1 MKKVNMSIKNRTF
14 TTFVCFALLLAA
26 LLVRCAWVQF
36 VDGPDLQIRAIE
48 QQTKDKTINSKRGI
62 IYDRNGK
69 ILAQSASV
77 EMVSVSPREI
87 YDAENADFVADTL
100 AAVLELDRESVYKK
114 ITRNSGYEIIK
125 RRVEKEEADKLRAL
139 MSFTDEEGK
148 TSNKLKGVHLSED
161 TKRYYPYGKLA
172 AHVIGFV
179 GTDNQGLNGVELSFD
194 KYLKG
199 LPGRVVTAKN
209 AMGTDMPFKYEKYI
223 NPENGANLVLT
234 IDETIQ
240 HFVEKNLEQA
250 VAEYKVQN
258 GAACIIMEA
267 KTGDI
272 LAMATYPSYDL
283 NAPFTLNNPEIQA
296 QVDALEGEE
305 KTKLYNDEIQKM
317 WRNKAVVDT
326 YEPGSTFKAI
336 TTAMALE
343 ENVVSINDTFY
354 CTGAHVVG
362 PHVIHCW
369 KGGGHGAET
378 FLQGVENSCNPV
390 FMTVGARIGN
400 ANFYKYY
407 KAFGFAEKTGFE
419 LPGEAVCAFHQMAN
433 FNEVE
438 LATSSFGQSFQITPL
453 QLITA
458 YSAIANDGSMVRP
471 RIAKVLTDDDGNV
484 IKTFGTKS
492 IRKVVSEETA
502 AATRQI
508 LESVVTNGTSKNAYI
523 AGYRVA
529 GKTGTS
535 EKLPR
540 GNGRYIASFAGF
552 APANDPEI
560 IGLLLL
566 DEPMG
571 DIYMGGQIAAPT
583 FKLIFE
589 DTLRY
594 LGIEPQYTEE
604 ELKTMDLPVP
614 NVEGLNVADVSKAF
628 ENSGLRYQI
637 VGDGEV
643 VVSQIP
649 KGGTALPASSTVVV
663 YTRDSDESDVVVPD
677 VVSCGVNEANRRIV
691 NAGLNIKIS
700 GNSEVKE
707 GEAVVSTQSP
717 PSGTLVPK
725 GTIVTVEFNY
735 INVH

>member
-1 MKKVNMSIKNRTF
+1 MKKLNISIKKRAF
-14 TTFVCFALLLAA
+14 ASFVIFALLLIA

-36 VDGPDLQIRAIE
+36 VNGPDLQIRAIE

-100 AAVLELDRESVYKK
+100 SEVLELDRETVYKK

-125 RRVEKEEADKLRAL
+125 RRVEKETADKLRAL

-148 TSNKLKGVHLSED
+148 TSNKLRGVYLSED

-172 AHVIGFV
+172 SHVIGFV

-250 VAEYKVQN
+250 VADYKVQN

-296 QVDALEGEE
+296 QVDALEGDE

-343 ENVVSINDTFY
+343 ENVVSINDAFY

-390 FMTVGARIGN
+390 FMTVGARVGN
-400 ANFYKYY
+400 ANFFKYY
-407 KAFGFAEKTGFE
+407 KAFGFAEKTGFD
-419 LPGEAVCAFHQMAN
+419 LPGEAVCAFHQMSN

-458 YSAIANDGSMVRP
+458 YSAIANDGTMVRP

-492 IRKVVSEETA
+492 IRKVISEETA

-540 GNGRYIASFAGF
+540 GNGKYIASFAGF

-571 DIYMGGQIAAPT
+571 DTYMGGQIAAPT

-614 NVEGLNVADVSKAF
+614 NVEGLNVADVPKAF

-637 VGDGEV
+637 VGDGDV
-643 VVSQIP
+643 IVSQIP
-649 KGGTALPASSTVVV
+649 KGGTALPASSTVVL
-663 YTRDSDESDVVVPD
+663 YTRENDESDVVVPD
-677 VVSCGVNEANRRIV
+677 VISCGVNEANRRIV

-700 GNSEVKE
+700 GNAEVKE

-735 INVH
+735 VNVH

>member
-1 MKKVNMSIKNRTF
+1 MKSLSLKIKKRNF
-14 TTFVCFALLLAA
+14 GILLIFFALLVA
-26 LLVRCAWVQF
+26 LVLRCAWIQF
-36 VDGPDLQIRAIE
+36 VDGEELQIKAIE

-87 YDAENADFVADTL
+87 AEAENAHFVADTL
-100 AAVLELDRESVYKK
+100 SQILDLDRETVFDK
-114 ITRNSGYEIIK
+114 ITKNSSYEIIK
-125 RRVEKEEADKLRAL
+125 RRVEKDNADALRAL
-139 MSFTDEEGK
+139 MSFEDENGK
-148 TSNKLKGVHLSED
+148 TTNKLKGVHLSED
-161 TKRYYPYGKLA
+161 TKRYYPYGNLA
-172 AHVIGFV
+172 SHVIGFV

-199 LPGRVVTAKN
+199 LPGRVITAKN
-209 AMGTDMPFKYEKYI
+209 AVGTDMPFKYEKYI

-234 IDETIQ
+234 LDETIQ

-250 VAEYKVQN
+250 VADYNVKN

-267 KTGDI
+267 KTGEI

-283 NAPFTLNNPEIQA
+283 NAPFTINNANVQA
-296 QVDALEGEE
+296 QIDALEGEE
-305 KTKLYNDEIQKM
+305 KSKLYNDELQKM

-326 YEPGSTFKAI
+326 YEPGSTFKGI

-343 ENVVSINDTFY
+343 ENVVSLNDAFN
-354 CTGAHVVG
+354 CTGALKVG
-362 PHVIHCW
+362 PHIIHCW
-369 KGGGHGAET
+369 KHGGHGAET
-378 FLQGVENSCNPV
+378 FVQGVENSCNPV
-390 FMTVGARIGN
+390 FMTVGARVGTE
-400 ANFYKYY
+400 NFYKYY

-419 LPGEAVCAFHQMAN
+419 IPGEAVCAFHTMEN

-458 YSAIANDGSMVRP
+458 YSAITNGGTMVRP
-471 RIAKVLTDDDGNV
+471 RIAKELTDDAGNV
-484 IKTFGTKS
+484 IKTFQTEY

-502 AATRQI
+502 STTRQI
-508 LESVVTNGTSKNAYI
+508 LESVVTYGTSKNAYI

-540 GNGRYIASFAGF
+540 GNGKYIASFLGF
-552 APANDPEI
+552 APANDPEV

-571 DIYMGGQIAAPT
+571 DTYMGGQIAAPT

-614 NVEGLNVADVSKAF
+614 NVEGLSVTDVPKAF
-628 ENSGLRYQI
+628 ENSGLKYQI
-637 VGDGEV
+637 VGDGEKI
-643 VVSQIP
+643 VSQIP
-649 KGGTALPASSTVVV
+649 KGGTALPASSTVVL
-663 YTRDSDESDVVVPD
+663 YTKETSENDVVVPD
-677 VVSCGVNEANRRIV
+677 VIGCSVSETNKRIT
-691 NAGLNIKIS
+691 NSGLNIKIS
-700 GNSEVKE
+700 GNAEVKD

-725 GTIVTVEFNY
+725 GTVVTVEFKY
-735 INVH
+735 VNVH

>member
-1 MKKVNMSIKNRTF
+1 MKKLNINTKKRAF
-14 TTFVCFALLLAA
+14 TAFVIFALLLVA

-36 VDGPDLQIRAIE
+36 VNGEDLQIRAIE

-100 AAVLELDRESVYKK
+100 ATVLELDRESVYKK

-125 RRVEKEEADKLRAL
+125 RRVEKEPADKLRAL
-139 MSFTDEEGK
+139 MSYTEEDG
-148 TSNKLKGVHLSED
+148 TTTNKLKGVHLSED

-250 VAEYKVQN
+250 VADYKVQN

-283 NAPFTLNNPEIQA
+283 NAPFTLNDPAIQA
-296 QVDALEGEE
+296 QVDALEGDE

-369 KGGGHGAET
+369 KGGGHGPET

-390 FMTVGARIGN
+390 FMTVGARVG
-400 ANFYKYY
+400 ASNFFKYY
-407 KAFGFAEKTGFE
+407 KAFGFAEKTGFD

-453 QLITA
+453 QLVTA
-458 YSAIANDGSMVRP
+458 YSAIANDGTMVRP

-492 IRKVVSEETA
+492 IRKVISEETA

-540 GNGRYIASFAGF
+540 GNGKYIASFAGF

-560 IGLLLL
+560 IGLLIL

-614 NVEGLNVADVSKAF
+614 NVEGLNTADVPAAF

-643 VVSQIP
+643 IVSQIP
-649 KGGTALPASSTVVV
+649 KGGTALPASSTVVL
-663 YTRDSDESDVVVPD
+663 YTRENDESDVVVPD

-700 GNSEVKE
+700 GSSEVKE

-735 INVH
+735 VNVH

>member
-1 MKKVNMSIKNRTF
+1 MKGLNLKIKRRTF
-14 TTFVCFALLLAA
+14 GILLIFFVLLAA
-26 LLVRCAWVQF
+26 LSVRCAWIQF
-36 VDGPDLQIRAIE
+36 VDGEELQIKAIE

-87 YDAENADFVADTL
+87 AEAENANFVADTL
-100 AAVLELDRESVYKK
+100 SQILELDRESVYAKVTK
-114 ITRNSGYEIIK
+114 NSSYEIIK
-125 RRVEKEEADKLRAL
+125 RRVEKDKTDALRAL
-139 MSFTDEEGK
+139 MSFEDENGK
-148 TSNKLKGVHLSED
+148 TTNKLKGVHLSED
-161 TKRYYPYGKLA
+161 TKRYYPYGNLA
-172 AHVIGFV
+172 AHVLGFV
-179 GTDNQGLNGVELSFD
+179 GADNQGLNGVELSFD
-194 KYLKG
+194 QYLKG
-199 LPGRVVTAKN
+199 LPGRVITAKN
-209 AMGTDMPFKYEKYI
+209 AVGTDMPFKYEKYI

-234 IDETIQ
+234 LDETIQ
-240 HFVEKNLEQA
+240 HFVEKNLQQA
-250 VAEYKVQN
+250 VADYKVQN

-267 KTGDI
+267 KTGEI

-283 NAPFTLNNPEIQA
+283 NDPFTINNAAVQA
-296 QVDALEGEE
+296 QIDALEGEE
-305 KTKLYNDEIQKM
+305 KTKLYNDELQKM

-326 YEPGSTFKAI
+326 YEPGSTFKGI

-343 ENVVSINDTFY
+343 ENVVSLNDAFN
-354 CTGAHVVG
+354 CTGALKVG
-362 PHVIHCW
+362 PHIIHCW

-378 FLQGVENSCNPV
+378 FVQGVENSCNPV
-390 FMTVGARIGN
+390 FMTVGARVGTE
-400 ANFYKYY
+400 NFYKYY

-419 LPGEAVCAFHQMAN
+419 IPGEAVCAFHSMEN

-458 YSAIANDGSMVRP
+458 YSAITNGGTMVRP
-471 RIAKVLTDDDGNV
+471 RIAKELTDDAGNV
-484 IKTFGTKS
+484 IKTFETEY
-492 IRKVVSEETA
+492 IRKVISEETA
-502 AATRQI
+502 STTRQI
-508 LESVVTNGTSKNAYI
+508 LESVVTYGTSKNAYI

-540 GNGRYIASFAGF
+540 GNGRYIASFLGF
-552 APANDPEI
+552 APANDPEV

-571 DIYMGGQIAAPT
+571 DTYMGGQIAAPT

-614 NVEGLNVADVSKAF
+614 NVEGLSVADVPKAF
-628 ENSGLRYQI
+628 ENSGLKYQI
-637 VGDGEV
+637 VGDGEKI
-643 VVSQIP
+643 VSQIP
-649 KGGTALPASSTVVV
+649 KGGTALPASSTVVL
-663 YTRDSDESDVVVPD
+663 YTKETSENDVVVPD
-677 VVSCGVNEANRRIV
+677 VIGCSVSETNRRIT
-691 NAGLNIKIS
+691 NSGLNIKIS
-700 GNSEVKE
+700 GNAEVKD
-707 GEAVVSTQSP
+707 GEAVVSNQSP

-725 GTIVTVEFNY
+725 GTVVTVEFKY
-735 INVH
+735 VNVH

>member
-1 MKKVNMSIKNRTF
+1 MNNLNLNSKKRAFYIF
-14 TTFVCFALLLAA
+14 LIFALLLVA
-26 LLVRCAWVQF
+26 LLGRCIWIQF
-36 VDGPDLQIRAIE
+36 VNGHELQIKAIE

-87 YDAENADFVADTL
+87 AEADNADFVADTL
-100 AAVLELDRESVYKK
+100 SNILEMDRESVYKK
-114 ITRNSGYEIIK
+114 ITKNSSYEIIK
-125 RRVEKEEADKLRAL
+125 RRVEKEPADAIRSF
-139 MSFTDEEGK
+139 MSFEDEEGH
-148 TSNKLKGVHLSED
+148 TTNKLKGVYLSED

-172 AHVIGFV
+172 SQVIGFV

-199 LPGRVVTAKN
+199 LPGRIVTAKN

-250 VAEYKVQN
+250 VADYKVQN

-272 LAMATYPSYDL
+272 LAMATYPSFDL
-283 NAPFTLNNPEIQA
+283 NDPFTLNSAEKQT
-296 QVDALEGEE
+296 QMDALQGDER
-305 KTKLYNDEIQKM
+305 TKFYNDELQKM

-343 ENVVSINDTFY
+343 ENVVSINDAFH

-369 KGGGHGAET
+369 KAGGHGAET

-400 ANFYKYY
+400 SNFYKYY
-407 KAFGFAEKTGFE
+407 KAFGFAEKTGFD

-458 YSAIANDGSMVRP
+458 YSAIANGGTMVRP

-484 IKTFGTKS
+484 IKTFESKN
-492 IRKVVSEETA
+492 IRKVISEETA
-502 AATRQI
+502 ATTRQI

-540 GNGRYIASFAGF
+540 GNGRYIASFAGL
-552 APANDPEI
+552 APANDPEV

-571 DIYMGGQIAAPT
+571 DTYMGGQIAAPT

-614 NVEGLNVADVSKAF
+614 NVEGLGVSDVSKAF

-643 VVSQIP
+643 IVSQIP
-649 KGGTALPASSTVVV
+649 KGGTALPASSTVVL
-663 YTRDSDESDVVVPD
+663 YTRETDESDVVVPD
-677 VVSCGVNEANRRIV
+677 VISSGVSEANRRIT
-691 NAGLNIKIS
+691 NAGLNLKIS
-700 GNSEVKE
+700 GNAEVKD
-707 GEAVVSTQSP
+707 GEAVVASQTP
-717 PSGTLVPK
+717 PPGTLVPK
-725 GTIVTVEFNY
+725 GTVVTVEFNY
-735 INVH
+735 TNVH